1 MVSAA
6 RTMGLG
12 RDDHAPATSRTSLD
26 GRMNQRELQRKEWRR
41 MLWWEVMFYDL

>member
-1 MVSAA
+1 MVNVA

-12 RDDHAPATSRTSLD
+12 RDDHAPVTSRTPLD
-26 GRMNQRELQRKEWRR
+26 GQINQQELDREEWRK